1 MLRRIRGSAPRLEL
15 EITECRGALL
25 GAAAVDPPVFL
36 VETIRIIEENP
47 FNIK

>member
-1 MLRRIRGSAPRLEL
+1 MLRRIRGSAPRL

-47 FNIK
+47 LNIK